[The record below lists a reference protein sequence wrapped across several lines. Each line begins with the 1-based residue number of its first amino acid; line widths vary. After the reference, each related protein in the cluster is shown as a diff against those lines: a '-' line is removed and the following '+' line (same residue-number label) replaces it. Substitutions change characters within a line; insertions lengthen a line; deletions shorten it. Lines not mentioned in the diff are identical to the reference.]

1 MEKITKQLGRRIVE
15 CQDKVKDEI
24 PTLAHTTIRSVYG
37 REKMKE
43 DTQ

>member
-1 MEKITKQLGRRIVE
+1 MESITKQFGHRIVE

-24 PTLAHTTIRSVYG
+24 PTLARITIKSVYG

-43 DTQ
+43 A